1 MKDTQCNKILEHIK
15 EHGSI
20 SPIEARVLYG
30 VMRLASRVN
39 DLRRRGHNITSEIV
53 TGVDRN
59 GGKVRYAVYKL
70 EEVPEDGKL

>member
-1 MKDTQCNKILEHIK
+1 MKDTQCNMVLAHIK

-59 GGKVRYAVYKL
+59 GNKVRYAVYKL
-70 EEVPEDGKL
+70 KEVTVDG

>member
-1 MKDTQCNKILEHIK
+1 MKETQCNKILAHIK

-39 DLRRRGHNITSEIV
+39 DLRRRGVDIESELV
-53 TGVDRN
+53 TGVDRD
-59 GGKVRYAVYKL
+59 GKKVRYAVYKL
-70 EEVPEDGKL
+70 AEVPVDG

>member
-1 MKDTQCNKILEHIK
+1 MKETQCNKILAHIK

-39 DLRRRGHNITSEIV
+39 DLRRRGVEIESELV
-53 TGVDRN
+53 TGVDRDGN
-59 GGKVRYAVYKL
+59 KVRYAVYRL
-70 EEVPEDGKL
+70 G